1 MQLIQPCVIECMVT
15 LILTSESAQTEDNTL
30 FDEQGEGKG
39 RIQIRKGVEG
49 DGRKRGE
56 DFKQC

>member
-1 MQLIQPCVIECMVT
+1 MVT